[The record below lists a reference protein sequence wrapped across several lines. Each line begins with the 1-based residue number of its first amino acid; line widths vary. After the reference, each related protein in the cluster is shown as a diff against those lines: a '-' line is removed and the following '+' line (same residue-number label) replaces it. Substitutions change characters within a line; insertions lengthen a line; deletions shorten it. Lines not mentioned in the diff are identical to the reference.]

1 MEDEKIVDLYWR
13 RDENAIRETAG
24 KYGGYCRTVAWHI
37 LEDEQDAEEC
47 VSDTWMRAWN
57 SMPTNRPRLL
67 APYLGKL
74 TRWISLS
81 RLRERKSLKR
91 GGGELPLVLD
101 ELAEVVPSGEDVE
114 KRLEMKELAQAVRA
128 FLGRIDE
135 TQAQVFLSRYWYIAS
150 VAEIAGKFGFTESK
164 VTAMLHRTRTAL
176 RRYLKEEGLC

>member
-13 RDENAIRETAG
+13 RDENAIRETAD
-24 KYGGYCRTVAWHI
+24 KYGGYCRTVAYHI
-37 LEDEQDAEEC
+37 LEDAQDAEEC
-47 VSDTWMRAWN
+47 D
-57 SMPTNRPRLL
+57 
-67 APYLGKL
+67 LGKL

-81 RLRERKSLKR
+81 RLRERRSLKR

-101 ELAEVVPSGEDVE
+101 ELAEVMPSGEDVE

-150 VAEIAGKFGFTESK
+150 VAEIAEKFGFTESK

>member
-1 MEDEKIVDLYWR
+1 MTDSKIIDLLFA
-13 RDENAIRETAG
+13 RDENALAVIEQ
-24 KYGGYCRTVAWHI
+24 KYGGYCRTVACHI

-81 RLRERKSLKR
+81 RLRERMSLKR

-150 VAEIAGKFGFTESK
+150 VAEIAEKFGFTESK